1 MSGPLSGIV
10 VLEVGHML
18 AGPYCGLLLADLG
31 AEVIKIEPPEGDI
44 GRRVSPH
51 QVGSHN
57 AYFASLNRSKKSVVL
72 DLASESGQAALR
84 GLAARAH
91 ALVTNLRPA
100 AIRKLGL
107 TYDAL
112 KEANTRLVCV
122 ALTGYG
128 LEGSHAER
136 PAYDYVIQA
145 LTGVMAITGEPGGPP
160 AKTGYSAVDNS
171 AGMMGALGLLAKI
184 VEGKGGQ
191 IDLSMHDVMLSQLNY
206 LAGAWLN
213 AGERAQRMARSAH
226 PYIVPAQVFET
237 RDGWLVL
244 FISHD
249 EFWRRFCR
257 EAGRPEWLEDG
268 RFATM
273 AARRENRE
281 TVLAALGPLLKGDTT
296 ASWNARLAPLGVVAA
311 PVETLEQA
319 LASEL
324 TREREMIATIE
335 CPGGPTR
342 AVGNPLRMSGVRPA
356 YGPPPLL
363 GEHNAE
369 MLVDPEASS
378 LAARILARDRRAIA
392 RAISAI
398 ENGAAE
404 GRALSAQLA
413 AYGGGAR
420 VVGITGPPGAGKS
433 TLVAAL
439 AKELLALGRRIAVV
453 AVDPSS
459 PLTGGALL
467 GDRIRMAEI
476 QSHEDMYIRSLATR
490 GHLGG
495 VSGATRRVVALLDA
509 AGFDYVLVETVGAG
523 QSEVDIATI
532 AGTRLVVC
540 PPGLGDEVQALK
552 AGILEIADAFVVN
565 KGDLAGAERAA
576 RELLSMLAVKADGPK
591 IPLFRTVATTG
602 QGVGELA
609 RWLETRGAAQAG
621 LRPSTGLVG
630 SFSGLPGPHTRL

>member
-10 VLEVGHML
+10 VLEAGHML
-18 AGPYCGLLLADLG
+18 AGPYCGMLLADLG

-44 GRRVSPH
+44 ARRVSPH
-51 QVGSHN
+51 QVGGHN

-72 DLASESGQAALR
+72 DLASDAGRAALR

-91 ALVTNLRPA
+91 ALIVNLRPA

-112 KEANTRLVCV
+112 KDANPKLVCV

-213 AGERAQRMARSAH
+213 AGERAQRMPRSAH

-237 RDGWLVL
+237 RDGWLVV

-257 EAGRPEWLEDG
+257 EAGRPEWLEDP

-273 AARRENRE
+273 AGRRENRE
-281 TVLAALGPLLKGDTT
+281 AVLAALVPLFKGGTT
-296 ASWNARLAPLGVVAA
+296 ASWMARLAPLGVVAA
-311 PVETLEQA
+311 PVETLEQS
-319 LASEL
+319 LGSDL
-324 TREREMIATIE
+324 TKERGMLVAIEAGGATI
-335 CPGGPTR
+335 R
-342 AVGNPLRMSGVRPA
+342 AVGNPIRIAGTPQE
-356 YGPPPLL
+356 YGPPPRL

-369 MLVDPEASS
+369 
-378 LAARILARDRRAIA
+378 ILQ
-392 RAISAI
+392 
-398 ENGAAE
+398 E
-404 GRALSAQLA
+404 
-413 AYGGGAR
+413 
-420 VVGITGPPGAGKS
+420 
-433 TLVAAL
+433 
-439 AKELLALGRRIAVV
+439 
-453 AVDPSS
+453 
-459 PLTGGALL
+459 
-467 GDRIRMAEI
+467 
-476 QSHEDMYIRSLATR
+476 RSYF
-490 GHLGG
+490 
-495 VSGATRRVVALLDA
+495 S
-509 AGFDYVLVETVGAG
+509 F
-523 QSEVDIATI
+523 
-532 AGTRLVVC
+532 GTR
-540 PPGLGDEVQALK
+540 P
-552 AGILEIADAFVVN
+552 I
-565 KGDLAGAERAA
+565 R
-576 RELLSMLAVKADGPK
+576 
-591 IPLFRTVATTG
+591 
-602 QGVGELA
+602 
-609 RWLETRGAAQAG
+609 
-621 LRPSTGLVG
+621 
-630 SFSGLPGPHTRL
+630 